1 MMVLA
6 ALTGIFMGST
16 IALAWGFQRQRN
28 IIDHYRKVIKI
39 QQMSH

>member
-1 MMVLA
+1 MIALA

-28 IIDHYRKVIKI
+28 IINHYRKVSRI